1 MKTTNAAELVYK
13 MFKWQCS
20 CNYVNNKLHIFQE
33 LMQIQAKDDD
43 DENAKRKHDK
53 DAKNFFFSSLRKFSR
68 IKCRQDNS
76 TLLLCFCLVTCVS
89 FEDRWM
95 VMMMAQLRHES

>member
-53 DAKNFFFSSLRKFSR
+53 DAKNFFSLLYE
-68 IKCRQDNS
+68 NS
-76 TLLLCFCLVTCVS
+76 AVLNADKTTAHFCFVFV
-89 FEDRWM
+89 
-95 VMMMAQLRHES
+95 